1 MFKTDKS
8 THNAVKNFVYFQD
21 NKSGFLF
28 VEDVKSTDKANEIN
42 ISRPYTINFVCT
54 GAPLAYIFCFF
65 RVKGGNFFVAYCV
78 TPTDFYIKL
87 FRCQLFQTRTQRNA
101 QVSSAYNHHKLNF

>member
-28 VEDVKSTDKANEIN
+28 VEDVKSTDKAN
-42 ISRPYTINFVCT
+42 
-54 GAPLAYIFCFF
+54 
-65 RVKGGNFFVAYCV
+65 
-78 TPTDFYIKL
+78 
-87 FRCQLFQTRTQRNA
+87 
-101 QVSSAYNHHKLNF
+101 

>member
-54 GAPLAYIFCFF
+54 GAPLPYIFCFF
-65 RVKGGNFFVAYCV
+65 RVKGGNFFRVYCV